1 MSAPV
6 NRTGGAPSAAASDR
20 VVRPCSAGRQAADL
34 VGWLVLTFAAAA
46 TGAFVTTGGWY
57 AGIVK
62 PWWTPPAWVFGP
74 VWTTLYTLMAVAAWL
89 VWREGGWKAQGR
101 ALGLY
106 LVQWAL
112 NAAWTPL
119 FFGLHRP
126 GWALADLLALDLAV
140 LATLVAFARVR
151 RVAGLLLFPYALWL
165 ALATSLNLAIRLLN
179 R

>member
-1 MSAPV
+1 MNTPVSATDGV
-6 NRTGGAPSAAASDR
+6 ANAASTDR
-20 VVRPCSAGRQAADL
+20 IDRPFSAGRQAAGL
-34 VGWLVLTFAAAA
+34 AGWIVLTFAAAA

-57 AGIVK
+57 SGIAK
-62 PWWTPPAWVFGP
+62 PSWTPPAWVFGP

-89 VWREGGWKAQGR
+89 VWREGGWRAQGR

-112 NAAWTPL
+112 NALWTPL

-140 LATLVAFARVR
+140 LATLVAFSRVR
-151 RVAGLLLFPYALWL
+151 RAAGVLLFPYALWL